1 MQTSDLRKAGL
12 KATLPRLKIL
22 EVLQQNK
29 QDHLSAEDV
38 YRKLLDNEEDI
49 GLATIYRV
57 LSQFEDAG
65 LVIRHHFEDGHA
77 LFDGRRAGN
86 FCLPPGFIHRITQ
99 IAPRRRQPGMGARIL
114 VMYNGHFAQRQGNPA
129 RLFFLRHIIEP
140 VKKSLS
146 DAHCGRCKPHGV
158 DGNGGETI
166 KRSRIAGYHDCSGP
180 CQCHKIS
187 NRSQGCQ
194 HRATT

>member
-22 EVLQQNK
+22 EVLQRNK

-38 YRKLLDNEEDI
+38 YRLLMDEDEDI

-77 LFDGRRAGN
+77 LFELEQGPHDHLICVKCGKIEEFFDN
-86 FCLPPGFIHRITQ
+86 EMQ
-99 IAPRRRQPGMGARIL
+99 
-114 VMYNGHFAQRQGNPA
+114 QRQRDVAQKSGFDLSKHTLVLYGECQTANC
-129 RLFFLRHIIEP
+129 ENDNG
-140 VKKSLS
+140 KK
-146 DAHCGRCKPHGV
+146 KP
-158 DGNGGETI
+158 
-166 KRSRIAGYHDCSGP
+166 S
-180 CQCHKIS
+180 
-187 NRSQGCQ
+187 
-194 HRATT
+194 

>member
-77 LFDGRRAGN
+77 
-86 FCLPPGFIHRITQ
+86 CLLYTSPS
-99 IAPRRRQPGMGARIL
+99 PRD
-114 VMYNGHFAQRQGNPA
+114 
-129 RLFFLRHIIEP
+129 
-140 VKKSLS
+140 LS
-146 DAHCGRCKPHGV
+146 
-158 DGNGGETI
+158 T
-166 KRSRIAGYHDCSGP
+166 SRMPSSA
-180 CQCHKIS
+180 
-187 NRSQGCQ
+187 
-194 HRATT
+194 

>member
-49 GLATIYRV
+49 GLATIYRE
-57 LSQFEDAG
+57 LSQCEDAG

-77 LFDGRRAGN
+77 LFELEQGPHDHLICVKCGKIEEFFDN
-86 FCLPPGFIHRITQ
+86 EMQ
-99 IAPRRRQPGMGARIL
+99 
-114 VMYNGHFAQRQGNPA
+114 QRQRDLANKSGFDLSKHTLVLYGDCQTDNC
-129 RLFFLRHIIEP
+129 ENDT
-140 VKKSLS
+140 KKDSS
-146 DAHCGRCKPHGV
+146 
-158 DGNGGETI
+158 
-166 KRSRIAGYHDCSGP
+166 
-180 CQCHKIS
+180 
-187 NRSQGCQ
+187 
-194 HRATT
+194 

>member
-77 LFDGRRAGN
+77 LFELEQGPHDHLICVKCGKIEE
-86 FCLPPGFIHRITQ
+86 FFDTEIQ
-99 IAPRRRQPGMGARIL
+99 
-114 VMYNGHFAQRQGNPA
+114 QRQRDVAQKSGFDLSKHTLVLYGECRTDNC
-129 RLFFLRHIIEP
+129 ENDTS
-140 VKKSLS
+140 KKSS
-146 DAHCGRCKPHGV
+146 
-158 DGNGGETI
+158 
-166 KRSRIAGYHDCSGP
+166 
-180 CQCHKIS
+180 
-187 NRSQGCQ
+187 
-194 HRATT
+194 

>member
-22 EVLQQNK
+22 EVLQSNK

-38 YRKLLDNEEDI
+38 YRLLMEDEEDI

-77 LFDGRRAGN
+77 LFELEQGPHDHLICVKCGKIEE
-86 FCLPPGFIHRITQ
+86 FFDDEMQ
-99 IAPRRRQPGMGARIL
+99 
-114 VMYNGHFAQRQGNPA
+114 QRQRDVAQKSGFDLSKHTLVLYGECQADNC
-129 RLFFLRHIIEP
+129 ENNTS
-140 VKKSLS
+140 KK
-146 DAHCGRCKPHGV
+146 KP
-158 DGNGGETI
+158 
-166 KRSRIAGYHDCSGP
+166 S
-180 CQCHKIS
+180 
-187 NRSQGCQ
+187 
-194 HRATT
+194 